1 MWRFIIAAV
10 AGISAAIVV
19 LTLCHHDSPQEPAA
33 TVRIR
38 PGHDKGLRADI
49 DALIKGLRSPDAP
62 SRSLFS
68 RNLIRETGM
77 FFGFK
82 PADLPEEREAAV
94 KRWEEWWAANREKTK
109 EQWLADS
116 LSMQDYEGKVL
127 TLKTLAEMEST
138 GAVPEIVKILD
149 GEDAELKFE
158 AIRTLG
164 KLKTE
169 KAVPKLIAMLEP
181 GEAPRVRHAAARSL
195 GQIGEEE
202 GLVALEHTAEG
213 ADALTRIEAASAL
226 MIRAPERAVRVLHSL
241 LTDGNNEAKQFAI
254 NALSSL
260 KKPESIPHLVPLL
273 SAEKPVAEAAHRA
286 LFTIVGIDLGQ
297 EPEPWLK
304 WHQESMKE
312 NG

>member
-1 MWRFIIAAV
+1 MWRFIIAAI
-10 AGISAAIVV
+10 AGVSAAVV
-19 LTLCHHDSPQEPAA
+19 VISLCQQDSPQDSAG
-33 TVRIR
+33 TTRIR
-38 PGHDKGLRADI
+38 ARQETGLQADI

-62 SRSLFS
+62 SRSIFS

-94 KRWEEWWAANREKTK
+94 KRWEEWWIANRRKTK
-109 EQWLADS
+109 EQWLTDS
-116 LSMQDYEGKVL
+116 LSMQGYGGKVL
-127 TLKTLAEMEST
+127 ALKTLAEMEST
-138 GAVPEIVKILD
+138 GAIPEVVRILD
-149 GEDAELKFE
+149 GENAELKFE
-158 AIRTLG
+158 AIRVLG
-164 KLKTE
+164 KLKAKE
-169 KAVPKLIAMLEP
+169 AVLKLIAMLEP

-195 GQIGEEE
+195 GQIGDKE
-202 GLVALEHTAEG
+202 GLIALEHTAES

-241 LTDGNNEAKQFAI
+241 LVDSNAEAKQFAI
-254 NALSSL
+254 NALASL
-260 KKPESIPHLVPLL
+260 KKPESVPHLVPLL

-286 LFTIVGIDLGQ
+286 LFTIVGRDLGQ

-304 WHQESMKE
+304 WYQESMKE